1 MWVLLPTGRANHPLA
16 MFAAYA
22 VVVAGLDADHVDVG
36 GYRHRDGPGLSGLL
50 NQVIVARDV
59 VSPRAPHLIIIRSE
73 NSLL

>member
-1 MWVLLPTGRANHPLA
+1 MGIATHRSSESSPRNVRRH
-16 MFAAYA
+16 A